1 MSAWTNFIT
10 PAARYTVTQPAVHQE
25 IDTTYR
31 LPLLNR
37 CSEHCF
43 CSKHLHCGSYLVS
56 TEVAGSP
63 LRSARRAR
71 ISKNLP
77 SQTVCSRRPNLEGV
91 RYGSKHSKNRQ
102 RKQKKEKG
110 GRNKETNAKIP
121 CGRGRHAAC
130 CCQEEAGTP
139 SGDLHHLL
147 QWWRMLHF
155 QIPCSRIASSITF
168 SSNRL
173 QLCTLN

>member
-1 MSAWTNFIT
+1 MNKFYNPSSTLYCHTACSSSGNRYNHLQAASLEPLFRALLLFQTSALWILSCKLRGGRQP
-10 PAARYTVTQPAVHQE
+10 PALCKEGKDKQE
-25 IDTTYR
+25 
-31 LPLLNR
+31 P
-37 CSEHCF
+37 
-43 CSKHLHCGSYLVS
+43 SK
-56 TEVAGSP
+56 
-63 LRSARRAR
+63 
-71 ISKNLP
+71 P
-77 SQTVCSRRPNLEGV
+77 SSHRPNLEGV

-102 RKQKKEKG
+102 RKQKEEKRG
-110 GRNKETNAKIP
+110 GNKETNAKIP
-121 CGRGRHAAC
+121 CGRGRRAAC